1 MKRLIF
7 AASLVLAVVPGMR
20 GQTAGDLVVRAADPV
35 EFRVGE
41 FAFERP
47 AEWGWVVPD
56 SAMRK
61 AELSVPGGGDVTF
74 FFFGPDQGGSVE
86 QNIQRWVNQFEGG
99 AEGSQAMRREET
111 FAATKVNFVTAAG
124 TFQSGMPGGPT
135 TPEADTGLHGAI
147 LQGKGG
153 NVFVKMTGP
162 KQAVEAATPAF
173 EAMIAD
179 AAGATSS
186 EAE

>member
-1 MKRLIF
+1 MKRL
-7 AASLVLAVVPGMR
+7 LVAVGLVMA
-20 GQTAGDLVVRAADPV
+20 TWAGARAADPV

-41 FAFERP
+41 FSFERP
-47 AEWGWVVPD
+47 EGWGWVVPD

-74 FFFGPDQGGSVE
+74 FFFGPDAGGSVE

-111 FAATKVNFVTAAG
+111 FGDTKVAFVTAGG

-135 TPEADTGLHGAI
+135 TPAPATGLHGAI
-147 LQGKGG
+147 LQGAGG

-162 KQAVEAATPAF
+162 EGVVAEVTPVF
-173 EAMIAD
+173 EKMIAD
-179 AAGATSS
+179 AAGR
-186 EAE
+186 